1 MPLTTPAHVNPF
13 VDGVD
18 VHSPSPAPSPKPQ
31 SPAVSSSRPLE
42 STGPLGRLTSLSA
55 RAQGT
60 PSRSTN
66 LFDTPRVGTNSFDTP
81 RVGTNSF
88 DTPRV
93 GMNPFDTPRM
103 GMNPFD
109 TPKVDPNRLDSS
121 KVGTGSFNSV
131 DDEHVSDEVPSEVPG
146 EVPGE
151 AHTTVAAPPGPDVSP
166 RPLVEPEPGVYL
178 PALRIAPRTPVEEEV
193 VSPAFAWGVSSPHG
207 TVETPSTAH
216 PVSAL
221 GPRADTTAAFAKL
234 RNRHG
239 QVPPSRPSTPHP
251 DATPRHDDAQPD
263 AKLVEAEH
271 EALPAQSPPA
281 EQPHNEQ
288 PHNEQPHNAPNSA
301 AQFAAG
307 TMEQTGEFM
316 SPMIQAQMFA
326 AESQMFISMVQAQ
339 VDVAKAAASAVA
351 DAARK
356 S

>member
-1 MPLTTPAHVNPF
+1 
-13 VDGVD
+13 
-18 VHSPSPAPSPKPQ
+18 Q
-31 SPAVSSSRPLE
+31 
-42 STGPLGRLTSLSA
+42 
-55 RAQGT
+55 
-60 PSRSTN
+60 
-66 LFDTPRVGTNSFDTP
+66 RVGTNSFDTP

-178 PALRIAPRTPVEEEV
+178 PALRIAPRTPVEEAV

-221 GPRADTTAAFAKL
+221 
-234 RNRHG
+234 
-239 QVPPSRPSTPHP
+239 
-251 DATPRHDDAQPD
+251 
-263 AKLVEAEH
+263 
-271 EALPAQSPPA
+271 
-281 EQPHNEQ
+281 
-288 PHNEQPHNAPNSA
+288 
-301 AQFAAG
+301 
-307 TMEQTGEFM
+307 
-316 SPMIQAQMFA
+316 
-326 AESQMFISMVQAQ
+326 
-339 VDVAKAAASAVA
+339 
-351 DAARK
+351 
-356 S
+356 